1 MEPSNSSKAQ
11 ALQNRLY
18 YILEKLQTMARE
30 LPSKYQQ
37 RINSEL
43 LSGLANT
50 LLHDTVFEIVKG
62 LKDIQDVTEKH
73 LFQSRL
79 KFLEEQRVERHN
91 LKQTKGTTSGYM
103 AELKRLQQR
112 QRMEQKQNDMKIIMQ
127 LDQKVSDQQGMMEK
141 AGVPGFYV
149 TNNPA
154 DIRLQMYLFEFIFR
168 LSEMPLP
175 LMGESENE

>member
-1 MEPSNSSKAQ
+1 
-11 ALQNRLY
+11 
-18 YILEKLQTMARE
+18 
-30 LPSKYQQ
+30 
-37 RINSEL
+37 
-43 LSGLANT
+43 
-50 LLHDTVFEIVKG
+50 VFEIVKG
-62 LKDIQDVTEKH
+62 LKEIQDVTEKH

-79 KFLEEQRVERHN
+79 QFLEQQRIERQN
-91 LKQTKGTTSGYM
+91 LKTKKGTSPEYM
-103 AELKRLQQR
+103 AEMKRLQQR

-141 AGVPGFYV
+141 AAVPGFYV

-175 LMGESENE
+175 LMGENA

>member
-1 MEPSNSSKAQ
+1 METQLAQ

-18 YILEKLQTMARE
+18 FVLEQLQSMAKE
-30 LPSKYQQ
+30 LPVKYQQ
-37 RINSEL
+37 RINHEL

-50 LLHDTVFEIVKG
+50 LLHDTIFEIVKG

-79 KFLEEQRVERHN
+79 KFLEQQRLERHS
-91 LKQTKGTTSGYM
+91 LKEKKGTSPEYTS
-103 AELKRLQQR
+103 ELKRIQTK

-127 LDQKVSDQQGMMEK
+127 IDQKVSDQQVMMEK
-141 AGVPGFYV
+141 AGVPGFHV
-149 TNNPA
+149 TNDPSE
-154 DIRLQMYLFEFIFR
+154 IRLQMYLFEFIFR

-175 LMGESENE
+175 PAMQEEEG